1 MSQHFSNRISLV
13 TRAICCIAISLAM
26 TAVRSNAD
34 ETQRTQT
41 TFFRF
46 VPTLVND
53 KEQMVQ
59 SIVGIPEGTRFELVP
74 HSGAFTLTTPVPQL
88 KVTNNQLTL
97 TVEFKPS
104 SVGQFQEDILL
115 RKLPL
120 PSTDTLRLRCT
131 GTGYQI
137 RRSELREFGNVIIGD
152 QDTVYVLARVGLTS
166 NEKWSVVPNPLTAP
180 FSMDPPGAPIRR
192 GDTLAF
198 RFLFTPQLP
207 KPFETTLRIQRMND
221 NNVVEAIEVT
231 LRGNGVRMPIQD
243 TVRFGTLLAADTVM
257 RTKIF
262 RKPGIKPDYEVVYM
276 PKAPFKLHLSSNNR
290 PTPVPPDS
298 ASVSATF
305 APTKPG
311 TFTDSVVIHRRGFLG
326 GDVIDTVTVV
336 FTGAA
341 VEQKK
346 TEQLTFDNL
355 SAGDTAV
362 QTLSVVLPMLAENVA
377 FTYNLVRADLG
388 AVQGKLDPIAGLE
401 IPIRFVCT
409 PLTFVPTQQQRFVL
423 QRLRDSRVV
432 DSTTIVVTTS
442 MLRKVVHATIIADTV
457 QGNIGDTVN
466 LTLRCLV
473 TAGTADRI
481 DINALVVRLGYNPTI
496 WVPVETSNVRTVLVD
511 DTAYC
516 DVALNNIVVGS
527 NAQNSIIGTVKG
539 VVAMGDASQCQ
550 LSVYVVSAESS
561 GNEITT
567 SSKPGL
573 LVVKNVW
580 QFANGQNRF
589 VNPIQGLLTLEVSPN
604 PVSVQ
609 STLTATN
616 VPASKGRLIIVD
628 ALGQMQADLTES
640 LRSGKHS
647 WMVAKAA
654 GADVTLPT
662 GTYYARLLVSGIGDN
677 EIYSVT
683 RLLVVE

>member
-1 MSQHFSNRISLV
+1 MRRNFTHKLSL
-13 TRAICCIAISLAM
+13 TRVFYCIAIGLAL
-26 TAVRSNAD
+26 TAIRANAD

-41 TFFRF
+41 MLFRF

-53 KEQMVQ
+53 NEQMVQ
-59 SIVGIPEGTRFELVP
+59 TVVGIPEGTRFELLP
-74 HSGAFTLTTPVPQL
+74 HIGLFTLTTPGSQL

-97 TVEFKPS
+97 TVEFKPT

-137 RRSELREFGNVIIGD
+137 RRSELREFGDVVIGD

-166 NEKWSVVPNPLTAP
+166 NEKWNVVPNPLPAP
-180 FSMDPPGAPIRR
+180 FSMDPPGTPIRR

-207 KPFETTLRIQRMND
+207 KAFETTLRIQRMNN

-243 TVRFGTLLAADTVM
+243 TVRFGTLLTADTVM

-262 RKPGIKPDYEVVYM
+262 RKPGIKPDYEVAYM
-276 PKAPFKLHLSSNNR
+276 PKAPFKLHLSTNNR

-298 ASVSATF
+298 ASVSASF

-311 TFTDSVVIHRRGFLG
+311 SFTDSVVIHRRGFLG
-326 GDVIDTVTVV
+326 GDVVDTVTIV
-336 FTGAA
+336 FTGSA

-346 TEQLTFDNL
+346 TEQLTFDNM
-355 SAGDTAV
+355 SIGDTST
-362 QTLSVVLPMLAENVA
+362 QSLSVVLPMSPEKVT
-377 FTYNLVRADLG
+377 FTYNLVQGDVG

-401 IPIRFVCT
+401 IPITFVCT
-409 PLTFVPTQQQRFVL
+409 PLTYVPTQQQRFVL
-423 QRLRDSRVV
+423 QRLRDDRVV
-432 DSTTIVVTTS
+432 DSTIIVVTTN
-442 MLRKVVHATIIADTV
+442 MVRKVVRATILADTV
-457 QGNIGDTVN
+457 QGNIGDTIN
-466 LTLRCLV
+466 ITLRCMV

-481 DINALVVRLGYNPTI
+481 DVNTMVVRLGYNPTI
-496 WVPVETSNVRTVLVD
+496 WVPVETSNVRAVIVD

-516 DVALNNIVVGS
+516 EVVLSNIAVGS
-527 NAQNSIIGTVKG
+527 NTQNSIIGTVKG
-539 VVAMGDASQCQ
+539 VIAMGDASQCQ
-550 LSVYVVSAESS
+550 LPLYIVSTESS

-580 QFANGQNRF
+580 QYANGGYRF
-589 VNPIQGLLTLEVSPN
+589 VNPIQGLLTLDVSPN
-604 PVSVQ
+604 PISVQ

-616 VPASKGRLIIVD
+616 VPTTKGRLIIVD
-628 ALGQMQADLTES
+628 ALGQMQADLTVS

-647 WMVAKAA
+647 WVVAKAS

-662 GTYYARLLVSGIGDN
+662 GTYYARLLVSGIGGDD
-677 EIYSVT
+677 IYSVT